1 MYEYLLILTHLG
13 YGYLLGYTY
22 ILLRYKKISFIKD
35 ILFCIISLSF
45 YIKLI
50 DSYIIT
56 TNLYLILFI
65 FIGSI
70 IGYKYYNKKTIKSFY
85 TILKYFKILL
95 SKISFPPIFK
105 YFINKIKHKVYL
117 KNYYK
122 THPYLKKSI
131 YDLF

>member
-1 MYEYLLILTHLG
+1 MYEYILILIHLG
-13 YGYLLGYTY
+13 YGYLLGYTLKL
-22 ILLRYKKISFIKD
+22 IRYKKISFIRD
-35 ILFCIISLSF
+35 ILFSIINLYF
-45 YIKLI
+45 YIKLL
-50 DSYIIT
+50 DSFIIT

-85 TILKYFKILL
+85 MILKYFKILL
-95 SKISFPPIFK
+95 NKISFPPIFK
-105 YFINKIKHKVYL
+105 YVINKIKYKINL

-122 THPYLKKSI
+122 KHPYLKKSP